1 MKYLL
6 KDSDNSVKEELYSN
20 DKTPVVWSDVNTISV
35 ILRGNYSKENV
46 VTTTDTDGEF
56 TYYVPSTF
64 ASLNTRASVYI
75 ELSFDNSNFPDN
87 EENVKQ
93 KIYDVVFKE

>member
-6 KDSDNSVKEELYSN
+6 KDSDNSVKEELYNN
-20 DKTPVVWSDVNTISV
+20 DKTPVIWSDVNTFSV

-93 KIYDVVFKE
+93 KIYDVIFKE